1 MPPEHGVVS
10 SNLTGRATSIGV
22 SSERL
27 TASPLLPRRT
37 CQASTSTRT
46 YEISSALPTAQNVRS
61 SVDKSR
67 HIVRTACERCYT
79 SLTVMPPVL
88 THTSP
93 LLRFGIFEVNLQ
105 TGELRRKGQKVKLQD
120 QPLQVLTALLERPG
134 DVVTREELRSKL
146 WPADTF
152 VDFDHSLNA
161 AIKRLRDAL
170 GESAEKPIFIET
182 LARRGY
188 RFIGGVEASAAIP
201 GVQRKPWQ
209 WRFTGRMAVLGG
221 ISVCAVALFTAYRS
235 HSVRLKSAIVTPIVA
250 NVGEKRTPSL
260 SPDGQHLA
268 FAWNGGSGPTFSI
281 YVKLVGTEDLLRLTK
296 RESSIDFNPV
306 WSPDGRHIAFC
317 RIRKGETGI
326 YIVPALGGVERR
338 VRETSWQE
346 DEFYQIFWFFG
357 RLSWSPDGKYLAY
370 SDHANLDG
378 SATSIF
384 LFSLESSDIRRLTF
398 PRTSIGD
405 YNPTFSPDGQTL
417 AWNRTSQ
424 DQTSIYTMA
433 LSGGEEQRLIS
444 GQQFGWGL
452 AWTPDGRD
460 IVFGKAGWLANAAW
474 LWKISRNGGEPE
486 RLQFGQE
493 GVQPSIRGDRLV
505 YAREMANINIW
516 RRTLNSSDHPSEMFI
531 YSTRMESGPQF
542 SPDGKMVAFESTR
555 SGNYEIWMCRSDG
568 TGLVQVTHFNSMTG
582 TPRWSPDGRQI
593 AFDSRAPGNASI
605 FVIDAQG
612 ASPRR
617 VTNEASSALVPSWS
631 RDGRLIY
638 FASDRTGRNE
648 VWKIPAAGGSSAQ
661 VTHHG
666 GFAAFESPDGKFLY
680 YAKGASVPGIWRIP
694 TSGGEE
700 VEIISSLDAGHW
712 GYWAVVENGIYYL
725 DTKAKPAI
733 VFFNANTHRTTRVFD
748 LENRPAT
755 QAPGLTIS
763 PDKKTILYTQLDAL
777 SREIML
783 VENFR

>member
-1 MPPEHGVVS
+1 M
-10 SNLTGRATSIGV
+10 A
-22 SSERL
+22 
-27 TASPLLPRRT
+27 
-37 CQASTSTRT
+37 
-46 YEISSALPTAQNVRS
+46 
-61 SVDKSR
+61 
-67 HIVRTACERCYT
+67 
-79 SLTVMPPVL
+79 PVL
-88 THTSP
+88 SHTSP
-93 LLRFGIFEVNLQ
+93 ILRFSIFEVNLQ

-120 QPLQVLTALLERPG
+120 QPFQVLVALLERPG
-134 DVVTREELRSKL
+134 EVVTRGELCTRL
-146 WPADTF
+146 WATDTF

-182 LARRGY
+182 MARRGY
-188 RFIGGVEASAAIP
+188 RFIGNIETSAAIP

-209 WRFTGRMAVLGG
+209 WRFTGRMAVLAG
-221 ISVCAVALFTAYRS
+221 IFVCAVALFTTYRS
-235 HSVRLKSAIVTPIVA
+235 HSVRLKTAIVTPIVA
-250 NVGEKRTPSL
+250 NVGEKQTPSL

-268 FAWNGGSGPTFSI
+268 FAWNGGTGPHFSL
-281 YVKLVGTEDLLRLTK
+281 YVKLVGTEESLRLTNQP
-296 RESSIDFNPV
+296 SVDFNPV
-306 WSPDGRHIAFC
+306 WSPDGRYIAFC

-326 YIVPALGGVERR
+326 YIIPALGGVERR
-338 VRETSWQE
+338 VRETYWQE

-370 SDHANLDG
+370 SDHANLNE
-378 SATSIF
+378 STSSIF
-384 LFSLESSDIRRLTF
+384 LLSLDSSDFRRLTF
-398 PRTSIGD
+398 PKTSIGD
-405 YNPTFSPDGQTL
+405 YNPAFSPDGQTL

-424 DQTSIYTMA
+424 DRTSIYTMA

-460 IVFGKAGWLANAAW
+460 VVFGKAGWLANAAW

-493 GVQPSIRGDRLV
+493 GVQPSIRGNRLV
-505 YAREMANINIW
+505 YARQMANINIW
-516 RRTLNSSDHPSEMFI
+516 RRTLNSLDHPSEMFI

-542 SPDGKMVAFESTR
+542 SPDGTMVVFESTR

-568 TGLVQVTHFNSMTG
+568 SGLVQVTHFNSVTG

-593 AFDSRAPGNASI
+593 AFDSRAPGNAAI

-612 ASPRR
+612 GLPRR
-617 VTNEASSALVPSWS
+617 VTTEASSAVVPSWS
-631 RDGRLIY
+631 RDGRWIY

-648 VWKIPAAGGSSAQ
+648 VWKIPLAGGSSEQ

-666 GFAAFESPDGKFLY
+666 GFAALESPDGTFLY
-680 YAKGASVPGIWRIP
+680 YAKGASAPGIWRIP

-700 VEIISSLDAGHW
+700 VEIISSLDPGHW
-712 GYWAVVENGIYYL
+712 GYWAPVKNGIYYL
-725 DTKAKPAI
+725 DTKGKPAI
-733 VFFNANTHRTTRVFD
+733 VFFNNNTRRITRVFD